1 MLDNVRNEKN
11 CMDQKVLRLKL
22 KFEIMSRLE
31 QNVHTVQGVLA
42 VPQRYVYV

>member
-1 MLDNVRNEKN
+1 MKKLYI
-11 CMDQKVLRLKL
+11 DQQVIRLKL